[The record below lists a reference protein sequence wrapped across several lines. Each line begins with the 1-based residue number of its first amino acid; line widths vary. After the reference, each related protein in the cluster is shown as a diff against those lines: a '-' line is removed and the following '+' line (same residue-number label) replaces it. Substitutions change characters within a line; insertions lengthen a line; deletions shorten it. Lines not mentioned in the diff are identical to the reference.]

1 MERGPH
7 VVPAVQV
14 VRVEADGPMV
24 SADVFGGEDG
34 VIMGEVVFRIEDP
47 AEHER
52 VLRTFR
58 EWEGSASPVTLIEGE
73 DGVVTLVDEARAF
86 GPGIEG

>member
-1 MERGPH
+1 MVAP
-7 VVPAVQV
+7 VQV
-14 VRVEADGPMV
+14 VHVEADGTTV

-47 AEHER
+47 VERAR

-58 EWEGSASPVTLIEGE
+58 EWEGSACPVTLIEGE

-86 GPGIEG
+86 GTAIEG